1 MTDSTKQLEERKQ
14 RSAKQSVCIAFARGC
29 PRNEMDT
36 AMLFQYFKE
45 NGWESAKGVEQ
56 ADLSVVATCGFDEGN
71 RRESLRLLSLVD
83 KRRKKGSK
91 LVVVGCLP
99 GIEPDV
105 LHKEFNAETVGPADI
120 NRLDEIVGGASH
132 CRKSSPSTIPPR

>member
-1 MTDSTKQLEERKQ
+1 MTESTKQLEEKKGRLSTKQ
-14 RSAKQSVCIAFARGC
+14 RVCIAFARGC

-36 AMLFQYFKE
+36 ALLFQYFKE
-45 NGWESAKGVEQ
+45 NGWERAQDVEQ

-99 GIEPDV
+99 GIEPD
-105 LHKEFNAETVGPADI
+105 LMHQFRQAF
-120 NRLDEIVGGASH
+120 
-132 CRKSSPSTIPPR
+132 C